1 VGTGRR
7 RGSAPEEPVELDAAT
22 ALIQL
27 SRIVQ
32 CVHADLSEQH
42 GLTPVQAKLLCV
54 LATSPRQMAELA
66 RGFGV
71 EKAAL
76 TGLVDRAE
84 RRGLVR
90 RSPVTGDRRAV
101 AVTLTDAGRAAAHAF
116 HQEATAQLD
125 RLLAALPRDER
136 EAFRRAMTQVIAAAE
151 ATAHGDDVRAKQGA

>member
-1 VGTGRR
+1 MTCRAPSWRTTPSDATLVHPTYYFWHILYLPCTISDMSGAAATSTSAVRTGRR
-7 RGSAPEEPVELDAAT
+7 PGAAPEEPLELDAAT

-84 RRGLVR
+84 RRG
-90 RSPVTGDRRAV
+90 P
-101 AVTLTDAGRAAAHAF
+101 GRP
-116 HQEATAQLD
+116 AT
-125 RLLAALPRDER
+125 P
-136 EAFRRAMTQVIAAAE
+136 
-151 ATAHGDDVRAKQGA
+151 